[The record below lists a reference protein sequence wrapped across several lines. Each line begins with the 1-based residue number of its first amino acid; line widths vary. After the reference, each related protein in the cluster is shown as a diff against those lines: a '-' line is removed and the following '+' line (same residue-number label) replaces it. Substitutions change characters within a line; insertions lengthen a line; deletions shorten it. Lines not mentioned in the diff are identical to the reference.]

1 MDFVT
6 AVLQLCNGTP
16 AQYAEKDASEKKT
29 EKKPFVLPAANS
41 DNRMVID
48 YLKRR
53 GINNGV
59 IQYCIRKGLIY
70 ESAEYRNA
78 VFVGFDGDAPK
89 YAALRGTWRHMSNPF
104 KGEVAGSDKK
114 YSFSVPPET
123 ASDRLIVTESAVDA
137 LSVATLWGDIG
148 WVHYLSIGGAYA
160 PQKHTDM
167 AKLPMAISQYLKDHP
182 EIREVDLCLDNDA
195 VGIGASF
202 FIMNKLMGMG
212 YAVSSSPPE
221 RSKDWNEALTD
232 STDSTIPE
240 R

>member
-1 MDFVT
+1 M
-6 AVLQLCNGTP
+6 
-16 AQYAEKDASEKKT
+16 
-29 EKKPFVLPAANS
+29 
-41 DNRMVID
+41 
-48 YLKRR
+48 
-53 GINNGV
+53 
-59 IQYCIRKGLIY
+59 
-70 ESAEYRNA
+70 
-78 VFVGFDGDAPK
+78 
-89 YAALRGTWRHMSNPF
+89 
-104 KGEVAGSDKK
+104 
-114 YSFSVPPET
+114 
-123 ASDRLIVTESAVDA
+123 
-137 LSVATLWGDIG
+137 WGDIG